1 MPATAGAMGCRKMT
15 PAESRPR
22 LAILDSGTQT
32 GVWIQSVWCVI
43 AAFGTYACMYGFRK
57 PFTAG
62 TYADAGSATDF
73 KVWLVAA
80 QVMGYT
86 VSKFA
91 GIRVIAEMHPEHRT
105 RVLLGLIGIAELALL
120 SFAWVPA
127 PWNTACLFLNG
138 LPLGMVFGL
147 VLGFLEGRRLTEAFI
162 AGLCASFILAD
173 GFTKSVGAGLLELGV
188 PGAWMPFTAGLVFLL
203 PLLGFTWM
211 LQQIPPPTHQ
221 DREARSE
228 RTPMPRTERL
238 AFLKRHGLGLGLVI
252 LGYLLVTVVRSLRA
266 DFAPELW
273 AALGTKDQPA
283 VFTRSEFW
291 VTLGVIAVNG
301 MAVLIGD
308 NRRALLSS
316 FAVSIGGLALVLL
329 AIAGLRGG
337 LLSGFPF
344 MVLLGLGM
352 YIPYVAVHTTVFE
365 RLIALTRDRGNIGYL
380 MYLADAVGYLGYVGV
395 MLVRRLGK
403 ADTSF
408 LPYFI
413 TVTGAS
419 TFIGIAA
426 LAGALLCFRKLRNP
440 NTAA

>member
-1 MPATAGAMGCRKMT
+1 MASADT
-15 PAESRPR
+15 PRR
-22 LAILDSGTQT
+22 LAIFDSGTRT
-32 GVWIQSVWCVI
+32 GTWIQSAWCVV

-62 TYADAGSATDF
+62 TYPDAVNAADF

-80 QVMGYT
+80 QVLGYT

-91 GIRVIAEMHPEHRT
+91 GIRVIAEMRPEHRT

-120 SFAWVPA
+120 LFAWVPA
-127 PWNTACLFLNG
+127 PWNAACLFLNG

-147 VLGFLEGRRLTEAFI
+147 VLGFLEGRQLTEAFV

-173 GFTKSVGAGLLELGV
+173 GFTKSVGAQLLAVGV
-188 PGAWMPFTAGLVFLL
+188 PGPWMPFTAGLVFLL

-221 DREARSE
+221 DKEARSE
-228 RTPMPRTERL
+228 RTPMLRSERL

-252 LGYLLVTVVRSLRA
+252 VAYLLVTVVRSLRA
-266 DFAPELW
+266 DFAPEIW
-273 AALGTKDQPA
+273 AALGTKGQPA

-316 FAVSIGGLALVLL
+316 FGVSIAGLVLVL
-329 AIAGLRGG
+329 AAIAGFRGG

-344 MVLLGLGM
+344 MVMLGLGM

-380 MYLADAVGYLGYVGV
+380 MYLADAIGYLGYVGV

-408 LPYFI
+408 LPYFLSL
-413 TVTGAS
+413 TGVSA
-419 TFIGIAA
+419 IVGIAT
-426 LAGALLCFRKLRNP
+426 LAGALLFFRKLRPGNGVASR
-440 NTAA
+440 N

>member
-1 MPATAGAMGCRKMT
+1 MSSAETHGRKSFLDPDTREGAW
-15 PAESRPR
+15 
-22 LAILDSGTQT
+22 ILSA
-32 GVWIQSVWCVI
+32 WCVI

-62 TYADAGSATDF
+62 TYPDAASGTDF

-80 QVMGYT
+80 QVLGYT

-91 GIRVIAEMHPEHRT
+91 GIRVIAEMRPEHRT
-105 RVLLGLIGIAELALL
+105 RVLLGLIGVAELALL
-120 SFAWVPA
+120 LFAWIPA
-127 PWNTACLFLNG
+127 PWNAACLFLNG

-147 VLGFLEGRRLTEAFI
+147 VLGFLEGRKLTEAFV

-173 GFTKSVGAGLLELGV
+173 GFTKSVGAGLLALGV
-188 PGAWMPFTAGLVFLL
+188 PGPWMPFTAGLVFLL

-211 LQQIPPPTHQ
+211 LQQIPPPTLQ
-221 DREARSE
+221 DKVARSE
-228 RTPMPRTERL
+228 RTPMLRGERL
-238 AFLKRHGLGLGLVI
+238 AFLRRHGLGLSLVI
-252 LGYLLVTVVRSLRA
+252 LAYLVVTVVRSLRA
-266 DFAPELW
+266 DFAPEIW
-273 AALGTKDQPA
+273 SALGTKGQPT

-301 MAVLIGD
+301 MAVLIRD

-316 FAVSIGGLALVLL
+316 FGVSIAGLLLVLA

-337 LLSGFPF
+337 LLTGFPF

-380 MYLADAVGYLGYVGV
+380 MYLADAIGYLGYVGV
-395 MLVRRLGK
+395 MLVRRLSK

-413 TVTGAS
+413 TLTGAAA
-419 TFIGIAA
+419 IVGIAA

-440 NTAA
+440 NQAA

>member
-1 MPATAGAMGCRKMT
+1 M
-15 PAESRPR
+15 
-22 LAILDSGTQT
+22 
-32 GVWIQSVWCVI
+32 QSAWCVV

-62 TYADAGSATDF
+62 TYPDAGNTVDF

-91 GIRVIAEMHPEHRT
+91 GIRVIAEMRPEHRT

-120 SFAWVPA
+120 LFAWIPA
-127 PWNTACLFLNG
+127 PWNTVCLFLNG

-147 VLGFLEGRRLTEAFI
+147 VLGFLEGRKLTEAFV

-173 GFTKSVGAGLLELGV
+173 GFTKSVGAKLLALGV
-188 PGAWMPFTAGLVFLL
+188 PGPWMPFTAGLVFLL

-211 LQQIPPPTHQ
+211 LQQIPPPTLQ
-221 DREARSE
+221 DKEARSE
-228 RTPMPRTERL
+228 RTPMLRSERL

-252 LGYLLVTVVRSLRA
+252 LAYLLVTVVRSLRA
-266 DFAPELW
+266 DFAPEIW
-273 AALGTKDQPA
+273 TALGTKGQPA
-283 VFTRSEFW
+283 VFTRSELW

-301 MAVLIGD
+301 MAVVIRD

-316 FAVSIGGLALVLL
+316 FGVSMAGLVLVL
-329 AIAGLRGG
+329 AAIAGLRGG
-337 LLSGFPF
+337 LLTGFPF

-380 MYLADAVGYLGYVGV
+380 MYLADAIGYLGYVGV

-413 TVTGAS
+413 TLTGAAA
-419 TFIGIAA
+419 IVGIAA

-440 NTAA
+440 NQAA

>member
-1 MPATAGAMGCRKMT
+1 M
-15 PAESRPR
+15 
-22 LAILDSGTQT
+22 
-32 GVWIQSVWCVI
+32 QSAWCVV

-62 TYADAGSATDF
+62 TYPDAGNTVDF

-91 GIRVIAEMHPEHRT
+91 GIRVIAEMRPEHRT

-120 SFAWVPA
+120 LFAWIPA
-127 PWNTACLFLNG
+127 PWNTVCLFLNG

-147 VLGFLEGRRLTEAFI
+147 VLGFLEGRKLTEAFV

-173 GFTKSVGAGLLELGV
+173 GFTKSVGAKLLALGV
-188 PGAWMPFTAGLVFLL
+188 PGPWMPFTAGLVFLL

-211 LQQIPPPTHQ
+211 LQQIPPPTLQ
-221 DREARSE
+221 DKEARSE
-228 RTPMPRTERL
+228 RTPMLRSERL

-252 LGYLLVTVVRSLRA
+252 LAYLLVTVVRSLRA
-266 DFAPELW
+266 DFAPEIW
-273 AALGTKDQPA
+273 AALGTKGQPA
-283 VFTRSEFW
+283 VFTRSELW

-301 MAVLIGD
+301 MAVVIRD

-316 FAVSIGGLALVLL
+316 FGVSMAGLVLVMA

-337 LLSGFPF
+337 LLTGFPF

-380 MYLADAVGYLGYVGV
+380 MYLADAIGYLGYVGV

-403 ADTSF
+403 ADTTF

-413 TVTGAS
+413 TMTGAAA
-419 TFIGIAA
+419 IVGIAA

-440 NTAA
+440 DPTALPKQV